1 MSQAAICV
9 TVIHMNFRRAVGEL
23 ELDCIDHN
31 DGQGLSST
39 PGTVDSGVVQLRLS
53 EIKVELGHQL
63 DELGHQLAQ
72 VDVGDIRDKV
82 ERRR

>member
-9 TVIHMNFRRAVGEL
+9 TIIHMNLRRSVGKL
-23 ELDCIDHN
+23 ELDRIDHN
-31 DGQGLSST
+31 DGQGLSNT
-39 PGTVDSGVVQLRLS
+39 PGTVDSGVVQSRLS
-53 EIKVELGHQL
+53 ETKVEI
-63 DELGHQLAQ
+63 GHQLAQ